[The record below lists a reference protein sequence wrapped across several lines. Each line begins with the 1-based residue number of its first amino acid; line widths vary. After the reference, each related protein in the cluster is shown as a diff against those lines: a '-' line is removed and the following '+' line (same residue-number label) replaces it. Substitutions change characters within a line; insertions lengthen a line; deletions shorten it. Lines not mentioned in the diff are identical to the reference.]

1 MSDQSVRSAPA
12 WRKQSW
18 DGVVEMA
25 PQEGSREKTMAS
37 TSASLET
44 HVRFE
49 DVLDHLPIS
58 CTTKYRKGQ
67 TIYGL
72 NHASK
77 SIYMV
82 VTGTVG
88 VSQIADGGRELL
100 LELVRPDELF
110 GESAFLDVPR
120 RCEQAIAIERAELM
134 TWPISE
140 IEGLVTKRP
149 PLAMALL
156 QFLARRNAELTRR
169 IESLSI
175 DTIERRLARSLIRL
189 SERLGTPEEDGSVRM
204 MPFTHVM
211 LSRYVGTTREV
222 VTHHMN
228 RLRKQGHVRYSR
240 EGIHL
245 NHRSLRMVLDKN
257 APIPTETGR

>member
-1 MSDQSVRSAPA
+1 MTPR
-12 WRKQSW
+12 
-18 DGVVEMA
+18 EMLN
-25 PQEGSREKTMAS
+25 EKTIAS
-37 TSASLET
+37 TSGPLERR
-44 HVRFE
+44 VPLE
-49 DVLDHLPIS
+49 DVLDHLPVS
-58 CTTKYRKGQ
+58 CTTRYRKGQ
-67 TIYGL
+67 TIYGS
-72 NHASK
+72 NNVSR
-77 SIYMV
+77 SIYLV
-82 VTGTVG
+82 VAGTVG
-88 VSQIADGGRELL
+88 VSQITDGGKELL

-110 GESAFLDVPR
+110 GESAFLDVPG
-120 RCEQAIAIERAELM
+120 RCEQAIAIEKAELM
-134 TWPISE
+134 AWPISD
-140 IEGLVTKRP
+140 IQGLVTKRP

-156 QFLARRNAELTRR
+156 QFLAQRNAELTRR
-169 IESLSI
+169 IESLSV

-245 NHRSLRMVLDKN
+245 NHGSLRMVLDKHISTS
-257 APIPTETGR
+257 AETSC